1 MQLIKDIWTWVKEW
15 NEWKMKDWI
24 KAAVIVV
31 IVLFILKVLII
42 GG

>member
-24 KAAVIVV
+24 KAVVIVIVV
-31 IVLFILKVLII
+31 LIILKVIII
-42 GG
+42 G

>member
-24 KAAVIVV
+24 KAGILVV
-31 IVLFILKVLII
+31 VVLVILKVIII

>member
-31 IVLFILKVLII
+31 VVLII
-42 GG
+42 FKVIIIG

>member
-24 KAAVIVV
+24 KSAVIVV
-31 IVLFILKVLII
+31 VVLII
-42 GG
+42 FKVIIIG

>member
-1 MQLIKDIWTWVKEW
+1 MQLVKDIWTWVKEW

-24 KAAVIVV
+24 KAF
-31 IVLFILKVLII
+31 VLVAIILFVLKVIII

>member
-31 IVLFILKVLII
+31 VVLIILKVIII
-42 GG
+42 G

>member
-24 KAAVIVV
+24 KAAVIV
-31 IVLFILKVLII
+31 IVVLIILKVIII
-42 GG
+42 G